1 MNVHR
6 RHLTSEQKRQAI
18 AAYLKADPT
27 VSNLKVAKDL
37 GVSDKTA
44 AKVRDDLERRSEIP
58 NVSERTDSTGR
69 KQPARKRKPTP
80 KPKATPKPEPIDEDT
95 IAEQPITTE
104 PPGGLTENSPG
115 QTERVK
121 RIVENG
127 KAARDATEPAPDD
140 SDTGPDLGK
149 ALSGIAADLDKLGDY
164 VTALETDARLKV
176 FDDHFDAISDVA
188 KKLQRMLK
196 ALNAAPS
203 LCGAYSP
210 RQWPSPTLV
219 SP

>member
-1 MNVHR
+1 MS
-6 RHLTSEQKRQAI
+6 T
-18 AAYLKADPT
+18 
-27 VSNLKVAKDL
+27 L
-37 GVSDKTA
+37 G
-44 AKVRDDLERRSEIP
+44 P
-58 NVSERTDSTGR
+58 RTDSAGR

-80 KPKATPKPEPIDEDT
+80 KPEATPKPAPIDEDT

-121 RIVENG
+121 RIVKNN

-140 SDTGPDLGK
+140 SDTGPDLGIV
-149 ALSGIAADLDKLGDY
+149 LSGIAADLDKLADY
-164 VTALETDARLKV
+164 IASLDTDARLKV
-176 FDDHFDAISDVA
+176 IKEHNDAINDVA

-203 LCGAYSP
+203 LNRAYSS
-210 RQWPSPTLV
+210 RQWPSP
-219 SP
+219 SPGQPRG